1 MRTSVSTSHGIAHNP
16 YMEVSSLPRGGSRGL
31 SHPRQVLKAF
41 SDDRLVEQIRRGNE
55 AAFEVVY
62 ERHHRGILSF
72 CRHMLSSA
80 DEAEDAV
87 QQVFVSAYYDLQ
99 ASDRPMR
106 LKPWL
111 YTIARNR
118 CLSVLRARREQ
129 PTELDEIPTAGL
141 SESVQQR
148 EDLRRML
155 ADLHDLPDEQRAA
168 LVLSELG
175 DLSHSDIAGVL
186 DVATPKVKSLVFQ
199 ARSSL
204 IESREARETSCQ
216 DIREQL
222 STLRGGA
229 LRRGPLRKHLK
240 VCAGC
245 RDFRDEVKRQR
256 AAAALILP
264 VVPSAGLKGTIM
276 GAIGGGGAAGGGALG
291 LGAGGTALATGGATL
306 GGTAGVTGFVSAI
319 TGSGVTKVAAAT
331 VLATGA
337 IAGGSVVVSGV
348 SDQSGRSGQA
358 MVDHGASDLPRTDA
372 TAIVVETTPAAGGG
386 QTIAKEKGKKEGK
399 GKDAPAAGIFL
410 DLGPGNGNPD
420 PGTPRG
426 SGNGRGEPGD
436 DFFVGGPGRSGSRG
450 NGGANGTRAHGNG
463 KGGGPGGNPPRS
475 SNSPNAGQGAPPA
488 SPGRGN
494 AGSRGNAGG
503 NGNGNGRGRGPKVP
517 LPNLPTLP

>member
-1 MRTSVSTSHGIAHNP
+1 
-16 YMEVSSLPRGGSRGL
+16 MEVSTLPRGGGRGL

-41 SDDRLVEQIRRGNE
+41 GDDRLVELVRRGNE

-87 QQVFVSAYYDLQ
+87 QQVFVSAYYDLRD
-99 ASDRPMR
+99 SDKPIR

-129 PTELDEIPTAGL
+129 AAELDDIPTAGL

-155 ADLHDLPDEQRAA
+155 ADLHDLPVEQRAA

-175 DLSHSDIAGVL
+175 DLSHTDIAGVL
-186 DVATPKVKSLVFQ
+186 DVPTPKVKSLVFQ

-204 IESREARETSCQ
+204 LESREARETSCQ

-222 STLRGGA
+222 ATLRGGA

-245 RDFRDEVKRQR
+245 REFRDEVKRQR
-256 AAAALILP
+256 AAVAAILP
-264 VVPSAGLKGTIM
+264 VLPSAGLKSTIM
-276 GAIGGGGAAGGGALG
+276 GTIGGGGAAGGGALG
-291 LGAGGTALATGGATL
+291 LGASGSALATGGAAL
-306 GGTAGVTGFVSAI
+306 GSTAGVSSIVSAI
-319 TGSGVTKVAAAT
+319 TGGGVTKVAAA

-337 IAGGSVVVSGV
+337 IAGGTVVVSDAGNGDRTGGEPMAEH
-348 SDQSGRSGQA
+348 S
-358 MVDHGASDLPRTDA
+358 ASDAPPSDA
-372 TAIVVETTPAAGGG
+372 IAVIDTAPGARASATPAG
-386 QTIAKEKGKKEGK
+386 TKEKGKK
-399 GKDAPAAGIFL
+399 KDAKEEPVAGFFIETGPGGSGGSG
-410 DLGPGNGNPD
+410 GPGNGKGN
-420 PGTPRG
+420 GQGG
-426 SGNGRGEPGD
+426 SGD
-436 DFFVGGPGRSGSRG
+436 DGWFAGGPGRSASRG
-450 NGGANGTRAHGNG
+450 NGGANGNGGAKGNRGGNG
-463 KGGGPGGNPPRS
+463 KGPGFIPPRS
-475 SNSPNAGQGAPPA
+475 PNSPNAGQGAPPS
-488 SPGRGN
+488 SPGRSGDR
-494 AGSRGNAGG
+494 GSNGTRAGG
-503 NGNGNGRGRGPKVP
+503 PGNGNGRGPKIP
-517 LPNLPTLP
+517 LPNLLP